1 MCRTGGGHKVL
12 FAETLLLTR
21 AGMRFASTP
30 SEPCAFQGGHIGT
43 RLPAGGGW
51 MSKTKGFAVLVGTVL
66 LLAAFASP
74 AQAAIHEQVAA
85 YCSGGGVGVIDQAG
99 FLEPPG
105 ITDPTKSNFAQP
117 VLSDGVVVITASG
130 PVTTDAPPSKY
141 PAGSS
146 PFALP
151 APDHPSTHCNAL
163 QP

>member
-1 MCRTGGGHKVL
+1 MRRTIGFVL
-12 FAETLLLTR
+12 
-21 AGMRFASTP
+21 S
-30 SEPCAFQGGHIGT
+30 
-43 RLPAGGGW
+43 
-51 MSKTKGFAVLVGTVL
+51 GTVL
-66 LLAAFASP
+66 LTLAAFAAP

-85 YCSGGGVGVIDQAG
+85 YCSGGGVGAVDDAG

-117 VLSDGVVVITASG
+117 VLSDGVVVIDNG
-130 PVTTDAPPSKY
+130 VPVTTDAPPSKY

>member
-1 MCRTGGGHKVL
+1 MRKTRVVAVIGAG
-12 FAETLLLTR
+12 LLL
-21 AGMRFASTP
+21 
-30 SEPCAFQGGHIGT
+30 
-43 RLPAGGGW
+43 
-51 MSKTKGFAVLVGTVL
+51 LVSL
-66 LLAAFASP
+66 ASP

-85 YCSGGGVGVIDQAG
+85 YCSGGGVGAINDAG

-117 VLSDGVVVITASG
+117 VLSNGVVVITASG